1 LGKEAIATVLLAGY
15 RQADKRDL
23 FKKLAKETAIP
34 LAIFFSNNLKS
45 NSIKSLLNQRFFVML
60 TQNMRKCD
68 RKFQWTSSA
77 DGDSDTLLA
86 LDKYMTWFY
95 SQIEGRE
102 PYQKMLDSH
111 KEELPSKSSVTFA
124 LISYVCSLKPQ
135 SVLEVGCGGATL
147 SLSTPMGLL
156 KSILRS

>member
-1 LGKEAIATVLLAGY
+1 
-15 RQADKRDL
+15 
-23 FKKLAKETAIP
+23 
-34 LAIFFSNNLKS
+34 
-45 NSIKSLLNQRFFVML
+45 ML
-60 TQNMRKCD
+60 SQNVRKCD

-135 SVLEVGCGGATL
+135 SVLEVGCGGGNSIAIYADGATQINTAVL
-147 SLSTPMGLL
+147 RWLN
-156 KSILRS
+156 IL